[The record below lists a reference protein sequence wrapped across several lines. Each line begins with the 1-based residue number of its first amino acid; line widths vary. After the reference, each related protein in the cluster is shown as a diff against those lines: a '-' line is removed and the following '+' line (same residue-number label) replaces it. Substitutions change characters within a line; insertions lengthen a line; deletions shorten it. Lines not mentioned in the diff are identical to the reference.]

1 MTNFLLFFFLFFF
14 YHFTLSKTQRV
25 SGSEREREDF
35 SEEKRKEHD
44 SGRQKMAIGVAFNF
58 LNIVGIRE
66 ARNWKRVPQTRSLR
80 KEAIIIEHAVTS
92 R

>member
-1 MTNFLLFFFLFFF
+1 
-14 YHFTLSKTQRV
+14 
-25 SGSEREREDF
+25 
-35 SEEKRKEHD
+35 
-44 SGRQKMAIGVAFNF
+44 MAIGVAFNF